1 MRNNFISLI
10 LNMKKLIQIICLLLF
25 VSPCFAQ
32 SKQIDEKITVD
43 GKNRTFVTYLPAVAD
58 KQQKLPLLISIHG
71 GFGTG
76 RGMMISSDFRPIA
89 DTAKFI
95 IVCPDG
101 LERSWND
108 GRKTRSN
115 KKDVDDV
122 KFIDYLITYF
132 IKTYNADPARVY
144 VTGMS
149 NGGFM
154 ASRLACELNKRIAAV
169 ACVAATMDKDVDY
182 MPTHS
187 MPVIYIQGTAD
198 PLVPYEGGEMTKG
211 AKGPIYGHKE
221 ILDKWAAI
229 DGCSQTP
236 VITNLPDNAH
246 DGTSAVKEVY
256 NGNAMNVVGYTIIN
270 AGHCWPGGMEHLP
283 KFIVGKP
290 SNALNSCV
298 VIWDFCRNYKLN

>member
-1 MRNNFISLI
+1 
-10 LNMKKLIQIICLLLF
+10 MKKLIQIIYLLLF

-43 GKNRTFVTYLPAVAD
+43 GMSRTFVTYLPAVAN
-58 KQQKLPLLISIHG
+58 KQQKMPLLISIHG

-76 RGMMISSDFRPIA
+76 KRMMSSADFRPIA

-101 LERSWND
+101 LQRSWND

-122 KFIDYLITYF
+122 KFIDYLITYC
-132 IKTYNADPARVY
+132 IKTYNADKSRVY

-154 ASRLACELNKRIAAV
+154 ASRLACELYKRIAAV
-169 ACVAATMDKDVDY
+169 ACVASTMDKEVDY
-182 MPTHS
+182 SPIHPMPLL
-187 MPVIYIQGTAD
+187 YIHGTAD
-198 PLVPYEGGEMTKG
+198 PLVPYGGGEMTKG
-211 AKGPIYGHKE
+211 AKGLIYGHTE
-221 ILDKWAAI
+221 ILDKWAAV
-229 DGCSQTP
+229 DGCNKMP
-236 VITNLPDNAH
+236 VITNLPDKAH
-246 DGTSAVKEVY
+246 DGTNAVKEVY
-256 NGNAMNVVGYTIIN
+256 KGDKMNVTGYTIIN
-270 AGHCWPGGMEHLP
+270 AGHCWPDSKDHLP
-283 KFIVGKP
+283 EFITGKP
-290 SNALNSCV
+290 SDAIDACT